1 MSHNGARLTISTI
14 AALALL
20 APATP
25 ALADDPA
32 ADTAAAIP
40 QFTPSRGI
48 NYAPGVTTRDGKFVY
63 FDVANPSR
71 MYRPAAHVQLAK
83 GWVIRNGR
91 LQRVS

>member
-1 MSHNGARLTISTI
+1 MSHNGIRLILSA

-32 ADTAAAIP
+32 ADTAAAVP
-40 QFTPSRGI
+40 QFVPARNI
-48 NYAPGVTTRDGKFVY
+48 HYAPGVTTRDGHFVY